1 MKKWSFLFLMSTS
14 VAIAQ
19 VESKSNVKDEI
30 VFTVVQNN
38 AHGHVEDQ
46 CQTGTCWSFATVS
59 FLEAE
64 AMRIKK
70 VEVDLS
76 EMVNPRYMY
85 TKKVDSYVRFQ
96 GKQQLGPGGLS
107 HDAIQVMREFGV
119 VPESAYSGFVMGE
132 DRYNHNVLD
141 AYLEALSKLVVDK
154 KLNEDNNDWK
164 VGIESLLDTY
174 IGKLPTQFDYN
185 GKKYTPETF
194 RNELGLNPNDYV
206 MLTSFSHHPF
216 YSSFVLEVPD
226 NWSKGQ
232 YFNLP
237 LNEFQAVADNALKTG
252 YTIAWDADVSEVGFS
267 FRNNMALLPMSPFK
281 KEELFTQKPNE
292 IQVTQESRQAD
303 FDSFATTDDHLM
315 HIVGTSKDQWG
326 NLYYLT
332 KNSWG
337 EKNSAKGYQYVSQSY
352 FRGKTVCMVVHKDAV
367 PADIRKKMGL

>member
-1 MKKWSFLFLMSTS
+1 MKKLSVLFLMGAS
-14 VAIAQ
+14 VAFAQ
-19 VESKSNVKDEI
+19 VDTKTSSKEEF
-30 VFTVVQNN
+30 VFSVIQNN

-70 VEVDLS
+70 TEVDLS

-85 TKKVDSYVRFQ
+85 SKKVDSYVRFQ

-107 HDAIQVMREFGV
+107 HDVIQVMREYGV
-119 VPESAYSGFVMGE
+119 VPESAFSGFVNGATS
-132 DRYNHNVLD
+132 YNHNVLD
-141 AYLEALSKLVVDK
+141 AYMESMSKLVLDR
-154 KLNEDNNDWK
+154 KLNESNPEWK
-164 VGIESLLDTY
+164 AGVEALLDTY
-174 IGKLPTQFDYN
+174 IGKLPTQFEYN

-232 YFNLP
+232 YYNLP
-237 LNEFQAVADNALKTG
+237 ISEFQNVADHALKTG
-252 YTIAWDADVSEVGFS
+252 YTIAWDADVSEAGFS
-267 FRNNMALLPMSPFK
+267 FKNNIALLPQTPFK

-292 IQVTQESRQAD
+292 INVTQESRQAD
-303 FDSFATTDDHLM
+303 FDSFSTTDDHLM

-326 NLYYLT
+326 NLYYIT

-337 EKNSAKGYQYVSQSY
+337 EKNTAKGYQHVSQAY
-352 FRGKTVCMVVHKDAV
+352 FKAKTVCMVVHKDAV
-367 PADIRKKMGL
+367 PSDIRKKMGI

>member
-1 MKKWSFLFLMSTS
+1 MKKWAFVFLVGGS
-14 VAIAQ
+14 VASAQ
-19 VESKSNVKDEI
+19 VDSKSNVKEEI
-30 VFTVVQNN
+30 LFTVIQNN

-70 VEVDLS
+70 MNVDLS

-85 TKKVDSYVRFQ
+85 SKKVDSYVRFQ

-107 HDAIQVMREFGV
+107 NDAIQVMREYGV
-119 VPESAYSGFVMGE
+119 VPESAFSGFVQGTTT
-132 DRYNHNVLD
+132 YNHNVLD
-141 AYLEALSKLVVDK
+141 AYMESISQLVLEKKVDES
-154 KLNEDNNDWK
+154 NPDWK
-164 VGIESLLDTY
+164 AGVGALLDTY
-174 IGKLPTQFDYN
+174 IGELPKQFEYN
-185 GKKYTPETF
+185 GTNYTPMAF
-194 RNELGLNPNDYV
+194 RDELGLNPDDYV

-216 YSSFVLEVPD
+216 YTSFVLEVPD

-232 YFNLP
+232 YYNLP
-237 LNEFQAVADNALKTG
+237 IQELQNVADHALKAG
-252 YTIAWDADVSEVGFS
+252 YTIAWDADVSEPGFS
-267 FRNNMALLPMSPFK
+267 FKNNMALLPQVPFK
-281 KEELFTQKPNE
+281 KEEIFTQKPNE

-326 NLYYLT
+326 NAYYIT

-337 EKNSAKGYQYVSQSY
+337 EKNSAKGYQHVSQAY
-352 FRGKTVCMVVHKDAV
+352 FKGKTVCMVVHKDAL
-367 PADIRKKMGL
+367 PAEVRKRMGV

>member
-1 MKKWSFLFLMSTS
+1 MKKWSVLFFLSST
-14 VAIAQ
+14 VAFAQ
-19 VESKSNVKDEI
+19 VESKSNVKEEI
-30 VFTVVQNN
+30 LFTVVQNN

-64 AMRIKK
+64 VLRLKK
-70 VEVDLS
+70 TEVDLS
-76 EMVNPRYMY
+76 EMANPRYMY
-85 TKKVDSYVRFQ
+85 SKKVDSYVRFQ

-107 HDAIQVMREFGV
+107 HDVIQVMREYGV
-119 VPESAYSGFVMGE
+119 VPESSFSGFYNGANT
-132 DRYNHNVLD
+132 YNHNVID
-141 AYLEALSKLVVDK
+141 AYMESISKLVLDK
-154 KLNEDNNDWK
+154 KLNETNPEWK
-164 VGIESLLDTY
+164 AGVEALLDTY

-206 MLTSFSHHPF
+206 LLTSFNHHPF

-232 YFNLP
+232 YYNLP
-237 LNEFQAVADNALKTG
+237 INEFQSVADNALKSG
-252 YTIAWDADVSEVGFS
+252 YTIAWDADVSEPGFS
-267 FRNNMALLPMSPFK
+267 FKNNMALLPQTPFK

-292 IQVTQESRQAD
+292 VQVTQESRQAD

-326 NLYYLT
+326 NLYYIT

-337 EKNSAKGYQYVSQSY
+337 EKNVAKGYQHVSQSY

-367 PADIRKKMGL
+367 PSDLRKKMGI